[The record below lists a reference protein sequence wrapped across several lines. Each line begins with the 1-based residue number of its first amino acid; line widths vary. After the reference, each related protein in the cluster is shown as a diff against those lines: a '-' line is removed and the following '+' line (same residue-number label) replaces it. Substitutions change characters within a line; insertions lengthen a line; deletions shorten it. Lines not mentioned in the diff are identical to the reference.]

1 MSEIKIVGPKIL
13 FDIPIFGG
21 IQITETVFY
30 SFMVTFLIFIL
41 SIVLT
46 RKLSKIPTKKTQI
59 IAEKFVII
67 IDKFVETTMGKAKQR
82 YTPYIMTILLSSI
95 FGSLISLLGF
105 RSVTADI
112 NTTMTW
118 AIITFIMIQYSGI
131 KSKGV
136 VKHYKGLLEPMP
148 FMLPLNLISELS
160 TPVSM
165 GFRHFGNIM
174 SGMVINTLIYAALS
188 GLTMIIFGISILNL
202 ISELSTPVSMG
213 FRHFGNIMSGMV
225 INTLIYAALSGL
237 TMIIFGISIPFLQIG
252 VPAVLSLYF
261 DLFSGFM
268 QAFIFCMLSM
278 VFIANSAE

>member
-13 FDIPIFGG
+13 FDIPILGG

-67 IDKFVETTMGKAKQR
+67 IYGFVETTMGKTKQR

-95 FGSLISLLGF
+95 LGSLISLLGF

-131 KSKGV
+131 KSKGII
-136 VKHYKGLLEPMP
+136 KHYKGLLEPMP

-174 SGMVINTLIYAALS
+174 SGMVINSLVYAALS
-188 GLTMIIFGISILNL
+188 GLTMIIF
-202 ISELSTPVSMG
+202 E
-213 FRHFGNIMSGMV
+213 
-225 INTLIYAALSGL
+225 
-237 TMIIFGISIPFLQIG
+237 ISIPFLQIG